1 MFSPSLSSCLCSYL
15 SSNLGTSIPSKFS
28 SNPLSLITSKSCSF
42 FSCCFLSSRSSR
54 FGTHFISSLFSNLCT
69 FLFDLLPFIVLQFL
83 GSCNTSFSSL
93 FKTKFG
99 TFFFTLLC
107 CCFGNCRSNKN
118 SSSCTNLLECF
129 LQDSNPFLCDSNS
142 EHLQGLSCS
151 CISASFLALS
161 SAHFCPHL
169 ETCLSSNFVSKLHS
183 CFSSSISTNSGSFLT
198 SNFHASFTSSFS
210 ANLFSSNASSLSSCL
225 STHFFSCLLSRSSTC
240 ILSNFH
246 CKLLE
251 LSC

>member
-1 MFSPSLSSCLCSYL
+1 MFSPSLSSCFCSYL
-15 SSNLGTSIPSKFS
+15 SSYLGTCITSKFS
-28 SNPLSLITSKSCSF
+28 TNPLSLITSKSCSF

-83 GSCNTSFSSL
+83 GSCNTSFPSL

-107 CCFGNCRSNKN
+107 CCCFGNCLSNKN

-129 LQDSNPFLCDSNS
+129 LQDSNPFLGDSNS

-151 CISASFLALS
+151 
-161 SAHFCPHL
+161 
-169 ETCLSSNFVSKLHS
+169 CLSSNFVSKLHS

-198 SNFHASFTSSFS
+198 SNFHA
-210 ANLFSSNASSLSSCL
+210 
-225 STHFFSCLLSRSSTC
+225 
-240 ILSNFH
+240 
-246 CKLLE
+246 
-251 LSC
+251 